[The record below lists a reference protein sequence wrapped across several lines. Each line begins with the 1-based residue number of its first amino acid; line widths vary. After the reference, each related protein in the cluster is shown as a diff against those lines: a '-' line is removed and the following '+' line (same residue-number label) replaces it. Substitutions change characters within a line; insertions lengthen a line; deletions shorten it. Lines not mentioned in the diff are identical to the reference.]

1 MAGNGHHNTS
11 VINKLSQGKWVLETA
26 AKPHCNTV
34 KRLPNS
40 SRRSLH
46 VFFAGSRPLSYSV
59 SMVFVGWTLVISP
72 VFPWNLPMFFSQL
85 CAHRGGWCWPTI
97 PTPDP
102 VLGTSWPTSG
112 LRPRLRHLWAEWP
125 RPGMAGPPWWAR
137 SLLRRFLPGFFPGEH
152 QNSWDLWMWITP

>member
-26 AKPHCNTV
+26 AKPHCNTF

-72 VFPWNLPMFFSQL
+72 VFPWNLPMFFFTALRSSQRL
-85 CAHRGGWCWPTI
+85 MLTY
-97 PTPDP
+97 DP
-102 VLGTSWPTSG
+102 NT
-112 LRPRLRHLWAEWP
+112 RPS
-125 RPGMAGPPWWAR
+125 AGD
-137 SLLRRFLPGFFPGEH
+137 LLTHKWLTASATAPVGRVAKAGHGRATLVGALAVENVFTGFFPWWT
-152 QNSWDLWMWITP
+152 SK